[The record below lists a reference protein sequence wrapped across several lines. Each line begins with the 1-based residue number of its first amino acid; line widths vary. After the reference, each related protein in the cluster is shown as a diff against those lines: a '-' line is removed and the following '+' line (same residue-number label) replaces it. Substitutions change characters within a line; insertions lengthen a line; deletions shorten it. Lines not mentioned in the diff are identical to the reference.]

1 MLAACPTLQRLRL
14 QLGPLVDSGLVV
26 RPPPS
31 LYRPLPA
38 AASAAAALLRSIA
51 GLTHLHSLELAGS
64 CWPPLWA
71 ELDAPAT
78 GLGLASS
85 LLPIT
90 ALSHLTRLVLGLS
103 ADAQDSRRW
112 HVRYGGCCRQLF
124 GPQPGPQPGAQPQHG
139 PEHSASELG
148 PVEGS
153 MFERLLDLDLGMD
166 LALTLPCIPY
176 GATALTRLC
185 VGELTAEWASEAQWD
200 ILPEPPPPLPADMYD
215 MYGGGMAPPG
225 AAMPRVRLPPN
236 LRVLKASEDRDTVR
250 FMPDA
255 AILAALAALPSFR
268 ELDVWALGHPQGELC
283 LDLACVGR
291 PGPPQLAPPQGR
303 AAAPAAAATAVVG
316 AGGIAVAAAAAT
328 GREPAGLSAAARRL
342 GDTVAA
348 AAGLLLR
355 VLRPDD
361 WKRHPLTL
369 RPSTFSFTRWRY
381 DRLQWEGPHGD

>member
-1 MLAACPTLQRLRL
+1 MVQFLELQASPRALDNSLRAVLKEQWQGVRRMCLGLAPSTPFRAPAPSRPPGSTLLGVSQRAGLGEQDAPAGSESSPTQPASSISAADVSVGGNAVGDAMQLLLRSVGTLLTDLELVLDPHSQPELLDPNLGPTMLAACPTLQRLRL

-185 VGELTAEWASEAQWD
+185 VGELTAEWASEGEAVC
-200 ILPEPPPPLPADMYD
+200 
-215 MYGGGMAPPG
+215 GGSRLARDGAGWVGRTGMRTGGPC
-225 AAMPRVRLPPN
+225 V
-236 LRVLKASEDRDTVR
+236 LRTCYQL
-250 FMPDA
+250 
-255 AILAALAALPSFR
+255 
-268 ELDVWALGHPQGELC
+268 LDV
-283 LDLACVGR
+283 
-291 PGPPQLAPPQGR
+291 
-303 AAAPAAAATAVVG
+303 
-316 AGGIAVAAAAAT
+316 
-328 GREPAGLSAAARRL
+328 
-342 GDTVAA
+342 
-348 AAGLLLR
+348 
-355 VLRPDD
+355 
-361 WKRHPLTL
+361 
-369 RPSTFSFTRWRY
+369 
-381 DRLQWEGPHGD
+381 